1 MSPIYFLSLL
11 TDTNITAS
19 NGFTPS
25 ENQTQI
31 NQFIADIVDL
41 LQNDDRVYAYA
52 YSSGAGLGDTWPPVR
67 DGKLTES
74 GQAYLDAIRRYA

>member
-1 MSPIYFLSLL
+1 MI
-11 TDTNITAS
+11 IAS
-19 NGFTPS
+19 DGFTPS

-52 YSSGAGLGDTWPPVR
+52 YSSGAGLGDTWPPVK
-67 DGKLTES
+67 DGELTES
-74 GQAYLDAIRRYA
+74 GRAYLDAISKYA